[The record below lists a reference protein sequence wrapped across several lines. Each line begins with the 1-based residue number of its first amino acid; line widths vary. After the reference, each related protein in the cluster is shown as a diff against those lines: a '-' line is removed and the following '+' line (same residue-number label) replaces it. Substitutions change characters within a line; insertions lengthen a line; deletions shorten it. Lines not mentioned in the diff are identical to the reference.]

1 MLSDMNEARSNVIGK
16 VAEFKPDRQRLSKE
30 VEERR
35 KKEIEQRK
43 NKKKQTVDKKK
54 KGKA

>member
-1 MLSDMNEARSNVIGK
+1 MNEARSNVIGK
-16 VAEFKPDRQRLSKE
+16 VAEFKPDRQHLSKE